1 MKLRQLKRGEFLSLL
16 SIALLMIVVT
26 PLTLYLDLFAPFGKF
41 WKYSEQNHIELDTP
55 YGKAVIDYDDHGNPA
70 IEAENLRSLFYAV
83 GYAQAKDRLFQMDL
97 QRRMMRGELSEIFG
111 ASLNETDE
119 FYIKMDFVKSAE
131 VTWDYFRNTE
141 FADYITAYSEGVN
154 DYIEH
159 GELQPEFKLLDYRPE
174 PWTPVDTFLISKLI
188 AWQLTGDFWDLERAY
203 ILKKLPQA
211 YELYPEYLNHSYPI
225 IYSKIPN
232 INRSLLDWLK
242 QFEGDRSFGSNNW
255 VISGRYTASGYPML
269 ANDPH
274 LSLTVPPVWYRMHLK
289 SGEFEVWGVTFPGVP
304 VIIIGQ
310 NKFISWG
317 VTNVGADVIDFYA
330 YRFDG
335 DRYLYKGK
343 WLNVEKEKKTIRVL
357 KDGELEEQEVV
368 VEKTVHGPLIEK
380 YGTKIAVSWT
390 GLTATTELKAIFGL
404 NRARNTSEAVE
415 SLRWFNVPAQNFVII
430 DRYGNTAYY
439 PAGKYPIR
447 EIDGKPV
454 PGNVIFNGS
463 RGDGEW
469 RGFRP
474 YGVSTWEG
482 FIPFEQIPHLI
493 NPDYVATANQRPVF
507 DFRYYIG
514 DSGYFADPYRGMRI
528 YEMIEERIAGKG
540 KLDVDDMIEMQ
551 KDVYSKPAEFFVG
564 EIKQNLGRIPFS
576 EKSKEYV
583 NLLLQWD
590 YRMTSDSKAALVFSL
605 FLKNYM
611 NETFHDEF
619 SSAGLEK
626 DSYPKLWILQ
636 NLPEDSVWFDDI
648 RTPER
653 ETKWDIIARAM
664 DRAVEEIEKMGYIK
678 YGDINVFIATHPFS
692 PKVLFMNYPQFEMN
706 GSDYTVYNFRYS
718 YRPFQA
724 GSSWRMITTFTDSS
738 AKMLGVI
745 PGGNSGNY
753 FSENYADQLEMW
765 RDCRYIVTEVGY

>member
-16 SIALLMIVVT
+16 SIALLMIVVI

-41 WKYSEQNHIELDTP
+41 WKYSEQSHIELETP
-55 YGKAVIDYDDHGNPA
+55 YGKAVIDYDEYGNPT
-70 IEAENLRSLFYAV
+70 INAENLKSLFYAV

-97 QRRMMRGELSEIFG
+97 QRRLMRGQLSEVFG

-119 FYIKMDFVKSAE
+119 FYVKMDFVKSAE
-131 VTWDYFRNTE
+131 VTWNYFKNTE

-159 GELQPEFKLLDYRPE
+159 GELQPEFKLLDYRPDK
-174 PWTPVDTFLISKLI
+174 WTPVDTFLINKLI

-211 YELYPEYLNHSYPI
+211 QELYPDYLNHSYPI
-225 IYSKIPN
+225 IYSDIPN
-232 INRSLLDWLK
+232 INKSLLDWLK
-242 QFEGDRSFGSNNW
+242 QFEGDKSFGSNNW
-255 VISGRYTASGYPML
+255 IISGKYTVSGYPML

-289 SGEFEVWGVTFPGVP
+289 SGDFEVWGVTFPGVP

-310 NKFISWG
+310 NRYVSWG
-317 VTNVGADVIDFYA
+317 VTNVGADVIDFYT
-330 YRFDG
+330 YKFDG

-343 WLNVEKEKKTIRVL
+343 WLDVEKEKRTIKIL
-357 KDGELEEQEVV
+357 KDGEIKEQEVV

-380 YGTKIAVSWT
+380 YGMKIAVVWT
-390 GLTATTELKAIFGL
+390 GFTATTELKAIFGL
-404 NRARNTSEAVE
+404 NKARNVNEAIE
-415 SLRWFNVPAQNFVII
+415 SLKWFNVPAQNFVII
-430 DRYGNTAYY
+430 DRYGDTAYY

-447 EIDGKPV
+447 EKDGKII

-463 RGDGEW
+463 EGEGEW
-469 RGFRP
+469 KGFKP

-482 FIPFEQIPHLI
+482 FVPFEEIPHLI

-507 DFRYYIG
+507 NFKYYIG

-528 YEMIEERIAGKG
+528 YEMIEEKIAEKG
-540 KLDVDDMIEMQ
+540 KIDVNDMIEMQ
-551 KDVYSKPAEFFVG
+551 KDVYSKPAEFIVG
-564 EIKQNLGRIPFS
+564 DIKENLDKIPFS
-576 EKSKEYV
+576 EKAKPYV
-583 NLLLQWD
+583 NELLNWD
-590 YRMTSDSKAALVFSL
+590 YRMTSDSKSALIFSI
-605 FLKNYM
+605 FLDNFM
-611 NETFHDEF
+611 NETFYDEF
-619 SSAGLEK
+619 SSAGLGE
-626 DSYPKLWILQ
+626 DNYPKLWVFQ
-636 NLPEDSVWFDDI
+636 NLPDNSKWFDDI
-648 RTPER
+648 KTPEK

-664 DRAVEEIEKMGYIK
+664 DKTIDEIEKMGYTK

-692 PKVLFMNYPQFEMN
+692 PKILFMNYPQFEMN
-706 GSDYTVYNFRYS
+706 GSDYTVYNFRHG

-738 AKMLGVI
+738 AEMLGVI

-753 FSENYADQLEMW
+753 FSGNYADQLEMW
-765 RDCRYIVTEVGY
+765 RDCEYITTEVRY

>member
-16 SIALLMIVVT
+16 SIALLMIVVI

-41 WKYSEQNHIELDTP
+41 WKYSEQNHIELSTP
-55 YGKAVIDYDDHGNPA
+55 YGKAVIDYDDYGNPT

-97 QRRMMRGELSEIFG
+97 QRRLMRGQLSEVFG

-119 FYIKMDFVKSAE
+119 FYIKMDFVKAAE
-131 VTWDYFRNTE
+131 ASWDYFKNTE
-141 FADYITAYSEGVN
+141 FADYLTAYSEGVN
-154 DYIEH
+154 DYIET
-159 GELQPEFKLLDYRPE
+159 GEVQPEFKLLDYKPD
-174 PWTPVDTFLISKLI
+174 PWTPVDTFLINKLI
-188 AWQLTGDFWDLERAY
+188 AWQLTGDFWDLKRAY

-225 IYSKIPN
+225 IYSEIPN
-232 INRSLLDWLK
+232 INKSLLDWLK
-242 QFEGDRSFGSNNW
+242 QFEGDKSFGSNNW
-255 VISGRYTASGYPML
+255 LISGKYTASGYPML

-289 SGEFEVWGVTFPGVP
+289 SGDFEVWGVTFPGVP
-304 VIIIGQ
+304 VVIIGQ

-317 VTNVGADVIDFYA
+317 VTNVGADVIDFYT
-330 YRFDG
+330 YRFNG
-335 DRYLYKGK
+335 DMYLYKGK
-343 WLNVEKEKKTIRVL
+343 WLNVEREKRAIKVL
-357 KDGELEEQEVV
+357 KDGELKEQEVV

-380 YGTKIAVSWT
+380 YGMKVAVSWT
-390 GLTATTELKAIFGL
+390 GFAVTTELKAIFGL
-404 NRARNTSEAVE
+404 NKAKNVSEAIE
-415 SLRWFNVPAQNFVII
+415 ALKWFYVPAQNFVII
-430 DRYGNTAYY
+430 DRYGSTAYY

-469 RGFRP
+469 KGFKP

-482 FIPFEQIPHLI
+482 FVPFEQIPHLI

-507 DFRYYIG
+507 DFKYYIG

-528 YEMIEERIAGKG
+528 YEMIEKKIAEKG

-551 KDVYSKPAEFFVG
+551 KDVYSKPAEFIVG
-564 EIKQNLGRIPFS
+564 DIKQNLDRIPFS
-576 EKSKEYV
+576 EKSREY
-583 NLLLQWD
+583 LDFLLQWD
-590 YRMTSDSKAALVFSL
+590 YRMTSDSTAALLFSL
-605 FLKNYM
+605 FLKEYM
-611 NETFHDEF
+611 NETFYDEF
-619 SSAGLEK
+619 HSAGLDK
-626 DSYPKLWILQ
+626 SNYPKLWVLQ
-636 NLPEDSVWFDDI
+636 NLPETSPWFDDV
-648 RTPER
+648 RTPEK
-653 ETKWDIIARAM
+653 ETKWDIIARSM
-664 DRAVEEIEKMGYIK
+664 DRAVEMIEKNGYSK
-678 YGDINVFIATHPFS
+678 YGDLNVFIATHPFS

-724 GSSWRMITTFTDSS
+724 GSSWRMITTFYDDS

-753 FSENYADQLEMW
+753 FSKNYADQLEMW
-765 RDCRYIVTEVGY
+765 RDCRYIATEVGY